1 MEHNLLNKSSPP
13 DTDVK
18 SRINAYADQC
28 VKCGMCSTQCPTYR
42 IDPNENESPRGR
54 ISLMQGLANG
64 QIPTS
69 AKLQQHLDHCLGCRT
84 CENICPSGVSYGALL
99 DLSRAQL
106 KQSTG
111 NGLSSKAYDCLYK
124 VMSFK
129 RPIIRHLAKLLR
141 FYQRSGLQKI
151 LRRTII
157 LKGLGLAR
165 LDGLLPNIA
174 SQPHWQSFYPTSNKH
189 RGNVAIFTGCVSD
202 FFDKKTISHA
212 ISLLNKLGYH
222 VHIPTDQVC
231 CGALTLHNGHP
242 SIAKQCAQQNLTSF
256 KALDVQAVLYMA
268 TGCGATLQ
276 EYEQQCTE
284 NDQQNSNTAEFTHK
298 VQEICDF
305 LLTEASI
312 SSSTFKPLDKN
323 VSLHTPC
330 TLRNVIKKPQSVKQ
344 LLQFI
349 PKLKITNQNTDH
361 ICCGASGTHILLQ
374 AQLAD
379 QLGDHMIKELTDPAP
394 DLLVTTNIG
403 CALHL
408 GARTQARGLNLPV
421 IHPVAIIDKQ
431 LQISP

>member
-1 MEHNLLNKSSPP
+1 MEYNLLNKSSPP

-28 VKCGMCSTQCPTYR
+28 VKCGMCSTLCPTYR

-54 ISLMQGLANG
+54 ISLMQSLANG
-64 QIPTS
+64 QVSAS

-84 CENICPSGVSYGALL
+84 CENTCPSGVSYSALL

-106 KQSTG
+106 KQNTS
-111 NGLSSKAYDCLYK
+111 NNLSYKVHYWLYK
-124 VMSFK
+124 TMSFK

-141 FYQRSGLQKI
+141 FYQRSGVQKT

-174 SQPHWQSFYPTSNKH
+174 AQPHWQSFYPTSNKH

-202 FFDKKTISHA
+202 FFDKQTINHA

-222 VHIPTDQVC
+222 VYLPTDQVC

-242 SIAKQCAQQNLTSF
+242 KMAKQCAQQNLTSF
-256 KALDVQAVLYMA
+256 KTLDVQAIIYMA

-276 EYEQQCTE
+276 EYEQQFTT
-284 NDQQNSNTAEFTHK
+284 NDQQNSNVAEFTHK

-305 LLTEASI
+305 LLTEAAI
-312 SSSTFKPLDKN
+312 SSYTFKALDKN
-323 VSLHTPC
+323 ISLHTPC
-330 TLRNVIKKPQSVKQ
+330 TLRNVIKKPQSVEQ
-344 LLQFI
+344 LLQVI
-349 PKLKITNQNTDH
+349 PKLKITKQNTDH

-379 QLGDHMIKELTDPAP
+379 QLGDNMIKELTDPAP

-403 CALHL
+403 CALQL
-408 GARTQARGLNLPV
+408 AARTRTQGLNLSV
-421 IHPVAIIDKQ
+421 IHPVTIIDKQ
-431 LQISP
+431 LQI